1 MKKITIL
8 CSLLFLFCDIL
19 AQSEIDEQDKILYR
33 NERTFA
39 VLLNSNGLGINY
51 RYGKRIDAFR
61 KTIYDIDLVN
71 IKHPKEVKIS
81 TSQFYFTNR
90 SIVYG
95 KLIHF
100 YNLRLGIGVQ
110 KEMFRK
116 FDRGGISIRRY
127 ITGGTSIGIQKPIYY
142 MLGIDEDA
150 DGSYETQKIE
160 KFTYSQHVQTS
171 TIIGK
176 ASYFKG
182 FDELSF
188 TPGVYGKLG
197 IMFEFGKMDEV
208 IHALDAGLVVDLF
221 IKEIPIMAIENNNQ
235 VFFSLFVSYR
245 FGKVIDVRFKQK
257 KTKIDEILTD

>member
-1 MKKITIL
+1 VKEITIV
-8 CSLLFLFCDIL
+8 CSLIFFFTDII
-19 AQSEIDEQDKILYR
+19 AQGEINEQDKILYR
-33 NERTFA
+33 DERTFA
-39 VLLNSNGLGINY
+39 VLLNSNGLGVNY

-61 KTIYDIDLVN
+61 KTIFDIDLVN

-110 KEMFRK
+110 NEMFRK

-127 ITGGTSIGIQKPIYY
+127 FAVGPAVGIQKPIYY
-142 MLGIDEDA
+142 ILGIDEDA
-150 DGSYETQKIE
+150 NGIYEAQKVE
-160 KFTYSQHVQTS
+160 KFTNDHPQTS

-182 FDELSF
+182 FNEISF
-188 TPGVYGKLG
+188 TPGAYGKLG

-208 IHALDAGLVVDLF
+208 IHALDAGIVTDLF
-221 IKEIPIMAIENNNQ
+221 IKKIPIMAIENNNQ
-235 VFFSLFVSYR
+235 IFFSLFVSYR
-245 FGKVIDVRFKQK
+245 FGKVINVRFKQK